1 MLKTSVIGNLGADAH
16 VVTGN
21 FQDFVSMN
29 VAHTRKFK
37 KADGTPY
44 EETIWVNVVINWDCS
59 KLMPYLLKGSKVYV
73 SGNTRLRTFT
83 AKGGAIAAGIDIIA
97 DTVELCGSK
106 QPETTP
112 TSTQHNTA
120 KQQVGQQQYIDTET
134 GEIVNKDYINE
145 PPF

>member
-21 FQDFVSMN
+21 FKDFVSMN
-29 VAHTRKFK
+29 VAHTRKFH

-59 KLMPYLLKGSKVYV
+59 KLLPYLLKGSKVYV
-73 SGNTRLRTFT
+73 SGNTRLRTYST
-83 AKGGAIAAGIDIIA
+83 IKGAVAAGIDIIA

-106 QPETTP
+106 QPDT
-112 TSTQHNTA
+112 NTEA
-120 KQQVGQQQYIDTET
+120 AQQQSDKQQVGQQQYVDTTT
-134 GEIVNKDYINE
+134 GEIVEDITDEKI
-145 PPF
+145 PF